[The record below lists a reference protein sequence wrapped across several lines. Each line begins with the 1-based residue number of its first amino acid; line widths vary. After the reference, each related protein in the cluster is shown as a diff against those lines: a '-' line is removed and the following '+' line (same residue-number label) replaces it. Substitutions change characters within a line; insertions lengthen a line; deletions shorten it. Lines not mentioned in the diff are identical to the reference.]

1 MPLPVVLFHHALG
14 HTPGVSALAE
24 RLRAEGLEVVV
35 PDLYE
40 GATFSALDDGVAH
53 ALAIGFGEVIARGAS
68 AVDASVQPVVVGL
81 SLGVL
86 PAQFAAQT
94 INGVRAAVLVGAC
107 VPLGEF
113 GDQWPAGVTCEVH
126 AGRNDPI
133 FDDDGDADAAAALA
147 AISPDATIV
156 RHDGAGHLLCEMGHA
171 DFDQAACDAVIATV
185 IKLAH
190 SV

>member
-133 FDDDGDADAAAALA
+133 FDDDGDAKAA
-147 AISPDATIV
+147 
-156 RHDGAGHLLCEMGHA
+156 A

>member
-1 MPLPVVLFHHALG
+1 MASPVVLFHHALG

-24 RLRAEGLEVVV
+24 RLRAEGLEVSV

-40 GATFSALDDGVAH
+40 GATFRALDDGVAH
-53 ALAIGFGEVIARGAS
+53 ALAIGFGEVIARGAA
-68 AVDASVQPVVVGL
+68 AVDASVQAVVVGL

-94 INGVRAAVLVGAC
+94 IDGVRAAVLVGSC

-113 GDQWPAGVTCEVH
+113 ADQWPAGVTVEVH

-133 FDDDGDADAAAALA
+133 FDDDGDAEAAAALA
-147 AISPDATIV
+147 LISADATVV
-156 RHDGAGHLLCEMGHA
+156 RHDGAGHLCCEMGHP
-171 DFDQAACDAVIATV
+171 DFGQAACDAVAAAV
-185 IKLAH
+185 IRLARND
-190 SV
+190 